1 MNEKWKKMSEQ
12 IPVPDSLQPDRIEQ
26 MLKQKQKKRPLLHAG
41 RLANRIAGAA
51 AALLLVLLAAN
62 ILHGMVASP
71 EKNAEQVASRGDSS
85 QDTSSQEASSQEAS
99 SQENSPQ
106 EDSSDENASADTD
119 QDKTSDLSESTET
132 SEQTMPHTSYAKLEK
147 AISDHFSDITMGSA
161 TKDAAMPENRMAE
174 QYTSGSQTS
183 EIASREEIA
192 SEAETSMDTAK
203 QDSYT
208 KTDLQVEGVD
218 EGDIVKTDG
227 TYIYSC
233 TENAGGSRIN
243 IYRADGKNTEK
254 VSKIS
259 IPKTSVDEMYIDQ
272 NNLVTVG
279 TSWDD
284 ENDSLSGSSSS
295 SQKKAYYD
303 LAYRNGNTCI
313 SVYDLTDKKQPKCL
327 SEKKQSGSYYTS
339 RKNGNYVYT
348 LSRMYTEPV
357 KDKDDKRSFVPS
369 ADGNVLSEE
378 QLYLPDHVAS
388 NCYLVLT
395 ALDVT
400 NGEKFSDSLSVL
412 GGGDICYVSEKH
424 IFVATGLFDSGT
436 KTSISKYGY
445 ENGKLKALTSETFNG
460 MLHDQFSMDEYDDT
474 LRFVAT
480 TYHKNGATS
489 NGLYVLDKN
498 LSMIGSVDNL
508 AKDEEI
514 YSARFLGTRAYFV
527 TYRNTDPVFLAD
539 LTDPAHPVIK
549 DKLKIPGFSE
559 YLHTYGDDLLLGI
572 GSNQMKDGSMQVKL
586 SMFDISSDSSVTENH
601 KKLLEKETN
610 SIAGN
615 NHKAVLVDK
624 ERNRIGL
631 CVYSFR
637 DDNRSGDGGYSYRI
651 YSYDGKGFH
660 TVAKLRPKDL
670 SMSARGL
677 YIGDHFY
684 LVDDIAGSS
693 GIHVY
698 DADTFEKEK

>member
-1 MNEKWKKMSEQ
+1 MDEKWKKMSEQ
-12 IPVPDSLQPDRIEQ
+12 IPVPDSLQPDNIEK
-26 MLKQKQKKRPLLHAG
+26 MLRQKQKERPALHAG

-51 AALLLVLLAAN
+51 AALLLILLAAN
-62 ILHGMVASP
+62 ILHGMVSSP
-71 EKNAEQVASRGDSS
+71 EKNAEQVASRGD
-85 QDTSSQEASSQEAS
+85 T
-99 SQENSPQ
+99 SQENPSG
-106 EDSSDENASADTD
+106 ENASSGTD
-119 QDKTSDLSESTET
+119 QDKTSDVPEIEET

-147 AISDHFSDITMGSA
+147 AISDHFSEISYGSA
-161 TKDAAMPENRMAE
+161 TKDAAIPDYGMAE
-174 QYTSGSQTS
+174 QYTNGSRNS

-192 SEAETSMDTAK
+192 SEADASMDTAK
-203 QDSYT
+203 QDDYT
-208 KTDLQVEGVD
+208 KTDLQVQGVD

-243 IYRADGKNTEK
+243 IYRADGQNTEK

-259 IPKTSVDEMYIDQ
+259 IPKTSVDEMYLDQ
-272 NNLVTVG
+272 NYLVTVG

-284 ENDSLSGSSSS
+284 GTDSLSGSSSS
-295 SQKKAYYD
+295 SQKQAYYD
-303 LAYRNGNTCI
+303 LAYRNGDTCI
-313 SVYDLTDKKQPKCL
+313 SIYDLTDEKHPKRL
-327 SEKKQSGSYYTS
+327 SEKTQSGSYYTS

-348 LSRMYTEPV
+348 LSKMYTEPV

-369 ADGNVLSEE
+369 ADGNVLPEE
-378 QLYLPDHVAS
+378 HLYLPDHVAS

-400 NGEKFSDSLSVL
+400 NGEEFSDSLSVL

-424 IFVATGLFDSGT
+424 IFVATGLFDSGI

-480 TYHKNGATS
+480 TYHSNGATS

-572 GSNQMKDGSMQVKL
+572 GSNQMKNGSMQVKL

-624 ERNRIGL
+624 
-631 CVYSFR
+631 
-637 DDNRSGDGGYSYRI
+637 
-651 YSYDGKGFH
+651 
-660 TVAKLRPKDL
+660 
-670 SMSARGL
+670 
-677 YIGDHFY
+677 
-684 LVDDIAGSS
+684 
-693 GIHVY
+693 
-698 DADTFEKEK
+698 

>member
-1 MNEKWKKMSEQ
+1 MDKQWKTLREQ
-12 IPVPDSLQPDRIEQ
+12 IPVPDSLQPEKIEQ
-26 MLKQKQKKRPLLHAG
+26 MLRKQQKERPSLHAG
-41 RLANRIAGAA
+41 RLANRIAAA
-51 AALLLVLLAAN
+51 AATLLLLLLAAN
-62 ILHGMVASP
+62 ILRGMVFPPKNTDKAESEQIASI
-71 EKNAEQVASRGDSS
+71 
-85 QDTSSQEASSQEAS
+85 
-99 SQENSPQ
+99 
-106 EDSSDENASADTD
+106 DENASSGNE
-119 QDKTSDLSESTET
+119 QDSMPGISELP
-132 SEQTMPHTSYAKLEK
+132 EQTMPHTSYAKLEK
-147 AISDHFSDITMGSA
+147 AISNYYADAGDLSSYGNIE
-161 TKDAAMPENRMAE
+161 KDDAMPENEMA
-174 QYTSGSQTS
+174 
-183 EIASREEIA
+183 ASATQSA
-192 SEAETSMDTAK
+192 SSAGGTRNTDTAK
-203 QDSYT
+203 QAGFT
-208 KTDLQVEGVD
+208 KTDLQVQGVD

-227 TYIYSC
+227 TYIFSC
-233 TENAGGSRIN
+233 TENAGGTIIH
-243 IYRADGKNTEK
+243 IYHADGRNTK
-254 VSKIS
+254 KACKIS
-259 IPKTSVDEMYIDQ
+259 IPKISVSEMYLDQ
-272 NNLVTVG
+272 NYLVTVG

-284 ENDSLSGSSSS
+284 PENSSSASSSS
-295 SQKKAYYD
+295 SQKRAGCDIGYK
-303 LAYRNGNTCI
+303 NGNTCI
-313 SVYDLTDKKQPKCL
+313 SIYDISDKKEPKKL
-327 SEKKQSGSYYTS
+327 FKKKQSGFYYTS
-339 RKNGNYVYT
+339 RKNGKYLYT
-348 LSRMYTEPV
+348 LSTMYADPAGDQG
-357 KDKDDKRSFVPS
+357 DKSSFVPS
-369 ADGNVLSEE
+369 ADGCVLPEE

-400 NGEKFSDSLSVL
+400 NGSTFTDSLSVL
-412 GGGDICYVSEKH
+412 GGGEICYVSEKH
-424 IFVATGLFDSGT
+424 IFVAASFLNDTS
-436 KTSISKYGY
+436 KTAISKYRY
-445 ENGKLKALTSETFNG
+445 ENGKLNALASETFNG

-489 NGLYVLDKN
+489 NGLYVLDQN
-498 LSMIGSVDNL
+498 LNMIGSVDNL
-508 AKDEEI
+508 AKGEQI

-572 GSNQMKDGSMQVKL
+572 GRSQMKNGSMQVKL

-610 SIAGN
+610 SMAGN

-637 DDNRSGDGGYSYRI
+637 DDNRSGNGGCSYRI
-651 YSYDGKGFH
+651 YSYNDKGFH
-660 TVAKLRPKDL
+660 SIAKLRPKDL

-677 YIGDHFY
+677 FIGHYFY

-698 DADTFEKEK
+698 DADTFKKV

>member
-1 MNEKWKKMSEQ
+1 MDEKWKKMSEQ
-12 IPVPDSLQPDRIEQ
+12 IPVPDSLQPDNIEK
-26 MLKQKQKKRPLLHAG
+26 MLRQKQKERPALHAG

-51 AALLLVLLAAN
+51 AALLLILLAAN
-62 ILHGMVASP
+62 ILHGMVSSP
-71 EKNAEQVASRGDSS
+71 EKNAEQVASRS
-85 QDTSSQEASSQEAS
+85 DT
-99 SQENSPQ
+99 SQENPSG
-106 EDSSDENASADTD
+106 ENASSGTD
-119 QDKTSDLSESTET
+119 QDKTSDVPEIEET

-147 AISDHFSDITMGSA
+147 AISDHFSEISYGSA
-161 TKDAAMPENRMAE
+161 TKDAAIPDYGMAE
-174 QYTSGSQTS
+174 QYTNGSRNS

-192 SEAETSMDTAK
+192 SEADASMDTAK
-203 QDSYT
+203 QDDYT
-208 KTDLQVEGVD
+208 KTDLQVQGVD

-243 IYRADGKNTEK
+243 IYRADGQNTEK

-259 IPKTSVDEMYIDQ
+259 IPKTSVDEMYLDQ
-272 NNLVTVG
+272 NYLVTVG

-284 ENDSLSGSSSS
+284 GTDSLSGSSSS
-295 SQKKAYYD
+295 SQKQAYYD
-303 LAYRNGNTCI
+303 LAYRNGDTCI
-313 SVYDLTDKKQPKCL
+313 SIYDLTDEKHPKRL
-327 SEKKQSGSYYTS
+327 SEKTQSGSYYTS

-348 LSRMYTEPV
+348 LSKMYTEPV

-369 ADGNVLSEE
+369 ADGNVLPEE
-378 QLYLPDHVAS
+378 HLYLPDHVAS

-400 NGEKFSDSLSVL
+400 NGEEFSDSLSVL

-480 TYHKNGATS
+480 TYHSNGATS

-572 GSNQMKDGSMQVKL
+572 GSNQMKNGSMQVKL

-651 YSYDGKGFH
+651 YSYDDKGFH
-660 TVAKLRPKDL
+660 AIAKLRPKDL

-677 YIGDHFY
+677 FIGDYFY

-698 DADTFEKEK
+698 DADTFKKV

>member
-26 MLKQKQKKRPLLHAG
+26 MLKQKQKKRPVLHAG

-85 QDTSSQEASSQEAS
+85 QGASPQGTSP
-99 SQENSPQ
+99 QENSPQ
-106 EDSSDENASADTD
+106 EDFSGEDASTDTD
-119 QDKTSDLSESTET
+119 QDKTSDLSESAGT

-161 TKDAAMPENRMAE
+161 TKDAAIPKYGMVE
-174 QYTSGSQTS
+174 QYTSGSRNS
-183 EIASREEIA
+183 EASSREEIA
-192 SEAETSMDTAK
+192 SEADASMDTAK
-203 QDSYT
+203 QGDYT
-208 KTDLQVEGVD
+208 KTDLQVQGVD

-259 IPKTSVDEMYIDQ
+259 IPKTSVDEMYLDQ
-272 NNLVTVG
+272 NYLVTVG

-284 ENDSLSGSSSS
+284 ENNSLSGSSSS
-295 SQKKAYYD
+295 QKRAYYD
-303 LAYRNGNTCI
+303 LAYRHGETSI
-313 SVYDLTDKKQPKCL
+313 SVYDLTDEKHPKRL

-357 KDKDDKRSFVPS
+357 KDKNDKRSFVPS
-369 ADGNVLSEE
+369 ADGDVLSEE

-436 KTSISKYGY
+436 KTSISKYRY

-460 MLHDQFSMDEYDDT
+460 MLHDQFSLDEYDDT

-480 TYHKNGATS
+480 TYHTNGSTS

-498 LSMIGSVDNL
+498 LNMIGSVDNL
-508 AKDEEI
+508 AKNEEI

-572 GSNQMKDGSMQVKL
+572 GSNQMKNGSMQVKL

-615 NHKAVLVDK
+615 NHKAVLVDN

-631 CVYSFR
+631 CIYSFR

-660 TVAKLRPKDL
+660 NVAKLRPKNL

-677 YIGDHFY
+677 YIGDYFY

-698 DADTFEKEK
+698 DADTFEKV